1 MEINEVDVPREELEV
16 VPDLPTEDWYLEEYI
31 APSFDDPGDFDAP
44 LGAKIEDEN
53 A

>member
-1 MEINEVDVPREELEV
+1 MEINEVDVPREELEI
-16 VPDLPTEDWYLEEYI
+16 VPENPTEGWNPEEYI